1 MTVETTSFLPR
12 GSKKTK
18 PVMRFVEFMIQ
29 NRRKL
34 QILRETLTKAVLEE
48 KMKLDKIQFEN
59 WRSYIQEIFALKLSK
74 NSDFRRKEKI
84 ITKMFEKNFSQ
95 SFVAEHQQLINEENS
110 SKLINLLEL
119 NFDVDSV
126 HDQCIL
132 PMEE

>member
-126 HDQCIL
+126 HDQCIA
-132 PMEE
+132 PIEE

>member
-1 MTVETTSFLPR
+1 
-12 GSKKTK
+12 
-18 PVMRFVEFMIQ
+18 MRFVEFMIQ

-95 SFVAEHQQLINEENS
+95 SFVGEHQQLINEENS

-126 HDQCIL
+126 HNQCIA